1 MTDYLHGVE
10 VVEVAQGAR
19 PVVPSETTFIGILG
33 TALDG
38 PSGEPRTT
46 LGPVEA
52 AALWGAEGSIPEAI
66 AAIHSQGRAPAIA
79 AVNALDPAAHV
90 SAVADEPIEWGGV
103 GETIRL
109 AHSRVSGVSLKES
122 DGTAI
127 DAADFELDAAA
138 GTLKV
143 VSVDNV
149 SAGDKSKASYSYLDI
164 SKVTAADVAAAA
176 PKLCEAAT
184 ASGETPSVLIAPG
197 WTEKVTRDGSRVI
210 DSAPVASALAAVADS
225 CRGIVVADGPGTT
238 RADALAYRATQGSRR
253 MYVVD
258 PKVKVLAAGGGTA
271 EAPASGYVAGL
282 IARTDAEAGWWASPS
297 NRELRGIAGTSR
309 FVSFGLGDPDAEAN
323 ILNAAEVATLVRAT
337 GWRLWGNRTCS
348 ADPKWQ
354 FLSVVRTRRPHQRG
368 HPARAPVGRRSQHH
382 PQLRLRRGRVGQRLP
397 ALAGLRRGHP
407 GRALL
412 GRRGPQRARLAGRRQ
427 AVPGLR
433 VHRRPTRPSA
443 SPSAPRWSTTT
454 RRPSSRETTSWRS

>member
-19 PVVPSETTFIGILG
+19 PVVPSGTTFIGILG

-46 LGPVEA
+46 LGPAEA
-52 AALWGAEGSIPEAI
+52 AALWGVEGTIPAAI

-79 AVNALDPAAHV
+79 AVNALDPAEHSV
-90 SAVADEPIEWGGV
+90 KITDEEVDWGAAGTV
-103 GETIRL
+103 VQL
-109 AHSRVSGVSLKES
+109 AHSRVSGVAVKQK
-122 DGTAI
+122 DGSAVL
-127 DAADFELDAAA
+127 AADYELDAAA
-138 GTLKV
+138 GTLTV
-143 VSVDNV
+143 ATGATYVTVE
-149 SAGDKSKASYSYLDI
+149 KAKATYSYLDI
-164 SKVTAADVAAAA
+164 SEVTAADVAAAA

-197 WTEKVTRDGSRVI
+197 WTEKVTRDGSSVI

-282 IARTDAEAGWWASPS
+282 IARIDAEAGWWASPS

-323 ILNAAEVATLVRAT
+323 ILNASEVATLVRAT

-354 FLSVVRTRRPHQRG
+354 FLSVVRTADRINEAILRAHLWAVDRNITRNYVSDVVESVNAYLRSLVSDG
-368 HPARAPVGRRSQHH
+368 AILGGRCWADADLNEPAS
-382 PQLRLRRGRVGQRLP
+382 
-397 ALAGLRRGHP
+397 LAGGKLYLDFEFTPAYPAERITFRS
-407 GRALL
+407 ALVNDY
-412 GRRGPQRARLAGRRQ
+412 AQ
-427 AVPGLR
+427 AIF
-433 VHRRPTRPSA
+433 
-443 SPSAPRWSTTT
+443 
-454 RRPSSRETTSWRS
+454 

>member
-10 VVEVAQGAR
+10 VVEVAAGAR
-19 PVVPSETTFIGILG
+19 PVVPSGTTFIGILG

-46 LGPVEA
+46 LGSAEA
-52 AALWGAEGSIPEAI
+52 VALWGAEGTIPAAI

-79 AVNALDPAAHV
+79 AVNAFDPAAHV
-90 SAVADEPIEWGGV
+90 TAVSDEAIEWGGV

-109 AHSRVSGVSLKES
+109 AHSRVSEVKAEEA

-149 SAGDKSKASYSYLDI
+149 SDGDKSKVTYKYLDV
-164 SKVTAADVAAAA
+164 SKVTVAEVAAAA

-184 ASGETPSVLIAPG
+184 ADGETPGILIAPG
-197 WTEKVTRDGSRVI
+197 WTETVGRDGSAVVE
-210 DSAPVASALAAVADS
+210 SAPVASALAAVADS

-282 IARTDAEAGWWASPS
+282 IARIDAEAGWWASPS

-323 ILNAAEVATLVRAT
+323 VLNASEVATLVRAS

-354 FLSVVRTRRPHQRG
+354 FLSVVRTADRINEAILRAHLWAVDRNITRNYVSDVVESVNAYLRSLVSDG
-368 HPARAPVGRRSQHH
+368 AILGGRCWADADLNEPAS
-382 PQLRLRRGRVGQRLP
+382 
-397 ALAGLRRGHP
+397 LAGGKLYLDFDFTPAYPAERITFRS
-407 GRALL
+407 ALVNSY
-412 GRRGPQRARLAGRRQ
+412 AQ
-427 AVPGLR
+427 AIF
-433 VHRRPTRPSA
+433 
-443 SPSAPRWSTTT
+443 
-454 RRPSSRETTSWRS
+454 